1 MPPSYPPGPPPA
13 ASALS
18 AAPGSNGA
26 PAAAAPTS
34 ALGAKA
40 SPAPSHSAGT
50 PAPYA
55 QAVAPPAPS
64 GPSSAQPRPPSAQPG
79 AGGGGGGGGGNSG
92 GGGGAGKQNGATSKW
107 GRWGRPG
114 GLHWRPLLTP
124 LAHQVIARW
133 WRTARRRRRSTAQ
146 GAAAQVA
153 RPWAPRPA
161 PTTRLPAPREC
172 PEGRAAFSTATA
184 PGRRHKPSAPV
195 GPPQKPPAE
204 QGYSQG
210 PTLLGALPLLGC
222 VLPQGPALWAGLRS
236 LLQVRVPT
244 PLFSALLQV
253 SGQPPFPRGVLL
265 PGVRAHLPWG
275 TRADPRCLPGLWV
288 GVPHTLLHWPL
299 LRRPPEDSHSQAAP
313 LSWAD
318 HAPPGRPHCA
328 RSLCDLPDP

>member
-34 ALGAKA
+34 ALGTKA

-195 GPPQKPPAE
+195 GPPQKPRPSRAIPRAPHCWVLCLYLAVSCPRARLC
-204 QGYSQG
+204 GRVCVHFSKCGSPPTSSPHSSRSQG
-210 PTLLGALPLLGC
+210 SPPSPAGSSFQEC
-222 VLPQGPALWAGLRS
+222 VLTSRGGRGLTPGASPGSGWAF
-236 LLQVRVPT
+236 PT
-244 PLFSALLQV
+244 PSCT
-253 SGQPPFPRGVLL
+253 G
-265 PGVRAHLPWG
+265 
-275 TRADPRCLPGLWV
+275 
-288 GVPHTLLHWPL
+288 
-299 LRRPPEDSHSQAAP
+299 
-313 LSWAD
+313 
-318 HAPPGRPHCA
+318 HC
-328 RSLCDLPDP
+328 